1 MREIEEEICC
11 SKVKFVVGRGI
22 LRELNEIKERK
33 VIIYSRKLD
42 KSILD
47 EILDENSF
55 SIEVDDGENF
65 KTLDSVIFLI
75 EKFSK
80 LGIDRGDYVIAVGG
94 GSILDTVGFAASI
107 YLRGVNL
114 INVPTTLLG
123 MVDAAIGG
131 KNGVNFESYK
141 NIIGTFYQPKLILA
155 DLRFLDTL
163 PIEELKKGLAEVIK
177 YALVL
182 DKELYDFLSLNKDS
196 IMKKEDEVIEE
207 IIYKSA
213 LNKLEVVKEDER
225 EEKGIRIVL
234 NFGHTIGHAIEAGSN
249 FSIPHGYAI
258 SVGMLCEAKIAEEM
272 GISEEGVVEDVLWLL
287 SLYELPY
294 SIEKLGG
301 EIDLDL
307 ALKAIGKDKKVRN
320 DYILMPFPVRIGSW
334 KSAQV
339 PIETIRGF
347 AAQCLS
353 RE

>member
-33 VIIYSRKLD
+33 VIIHSRKLD

-225 EEKGIRIVL
+225 EENGIRIVL

-294 SIEKLGG
+294 SIEKLGT